1 MLMER
6 KEHHLFNRNNNN
18 NKKFKNLF
26 LFKKI
31 HNLKNRFILKVKAL
45 VIIMKIK
52 KEIEIRV
59 IHVES
64 IQRREK

>member
-1 MLMER
+1 MEQ
-6 KEHHLFNRNNNN
+6 KEHHLFNRNNN

-31 HNLKNRFILKVKAL
+31 HNLKNRFILKVKAQ

-64 IQRREK
+64 IQRRGK